1 MAVKKKTYHSAQG
14 AKVHALTGTDLMVIA
29 QPDSSA
35 LEGYRTVNT
44 TVSLATDAVLSA
56 IRNTPN
62 NGLINI
68 DTSRG
73 IIGDGSIS
81 NPIQVDLEYFRRR
94 WAFNQYTNISQ
105 VGNVSSLTL
114 PIVKDTGFV
123 FKIGSDIPVYL
134 GGVNGALPAQS
145 INLRTYF
152 TVVANSTFYLYVQT
166 VAGKIGYKLST
177 IAQPE
182 RYDLTYVATILTNAT
197 AVNTITAKPFMRL
210 GNYRLS
216 ETMQGSSIPV
226 SAGNPIDVA
235 YPSWGGQGTITPI
248 RAGIDPTKWT
258 GKVSFDTTVP
268 YVYILQDGQ
277 FWIQNKEAA
286 VSLLGGFY
294 ITKASGGVKGAMGY
308 LNGVAIWKGKG
319 TVYPITP
326 CNNIVREGWN
336 TVHMEWGDLRIQ
348 GPMLK

>member
-235 YPSWGGQGTITPI
+235 YPSWGGQGTITPVLAGFDPSKTKGNMNVNLQTTTI
-248 RAGIDPTKWT
+248 RVDGAGSIW
-258 GKVSFDTTVP
+258 V
-268 YVYILQDGQ
+268 
-277 FWIQNKEAA
+277 QNREAA
-286 VSLLGGFY
+286 VTLLGGFWV
-294 ITKASGGVKGAMGY
+294 THTWGGRNGNTGFINGY
-308 LNGVAIWKGKG
+308 RIWKGKG
-319 TVYPITP
+319 DSWNVWDCSQHI
-326 CNNIVREGWN
+326 REGWN
-336 TVHMEWGDLRIQ
+336 DINMNVGGVEIR
-348 GPMLK
+348 GPMIK